1 MANSVYCHCS
11 RGARRECS
19 SSAVE
24 SPEKAFLDGDNIRR
38 YQHPL
43 MMCNPKVGIDI
54 TIDSIS
60 G

>member
-1 MANSVYCHCS
+1 MANGVYCHCS
-11 RGARRECS
+11 RGARREWS

-43 MMCNPKVGIDI
+43 MVCNPKAEID
-54 TIDSIS
+54 TAIDSIAR
-60 G
+60 